1 MTTIVQSAMTAAVPV
16 PDLSGV
22 ETQLAV
28 QNLRSVINNNSAYI
42 RAVDGIAD
50 EFADETGV
58 APLIIYSAD
67 VIPAMT
73 SNSAPSGTASASSE
87 NTTAQ
92 QAWKAFNNTTGDL
105 WIASSA
111 GSGWLKYDFGSGV
124 TKTPIAVTIQASSSP
139 TGAPASGTIQASN
152 DGSTWTTLKTLSGLS
167 WSANEIKTF
176 TFSNTTAYRYFFF
189 YIVPAS
195 GGPSIQEIEILEAGS
210 GLVSVNT
217 TYEAT
222 GDYYH
227 NPPGGSLS
235 VITNVVGASYSH
247 SSIYASGYTSEFA
260 FDDDLTKRWA
270 ASSNNTGWVQID
282 LGAGNEKT
290 LVKIIPHATGGG
302 DGQCIDGFTF
312 LGSNDGSNFTTLY
325 TMANGQ
331 GTTEF
336 GSGTALTSATFD
348 FTNTTA
354 YRYYRFNITQTGTSS
369 SRSLATVY
377 ELYGYEAVTTPASM
391 TLVSDTFTAETA
403 PTESSA
409 VFLHQPVD
417 AVTLNTDILGY
428 ISRDAGTTWTQGT
441 LVDAGSF
448 DSTTNIL
455 TMNAVDISGQ
465 PSGTSMKYKIVT
477 ANAKEQRLHG
487 AWLAWS

>member
-1 MTTIVQSAMTAAVPV
+1 MATQVSSGVVDATVKT
-16 PDLSGV
+16 DLSGV

-28 QNLRSVINNNSAYI
+28 QNLRSVINNNSSYI

-50 EFADETGV
+50 EFADATGV

-111 GSGWLKYDFGSGV
+111 GTGWLKYDFGSGV
-124 TKTPIAVTIQASSSP
+124 TKTPVAITIQASSSP
-139 TGAPASGTIQASN
+139 TGAPASGTIQGSN

-195 GGPSIQEIEILEAGS
+195 GGPSIQEIELLELGS

-217 TYEAT
+217 TYNAT
-222 GDYYH
+222 SDYYTTGQVEVI
-227 NPPGGSLS
+227 PTMTSDTAPSGTMS
-235 VITNVVGASYSH
+235 VHA
-247 SSIYASGYTSEFA
+247 
-260 FDDDLTKRWA
+260 
-270 ASSNNTGWVQID
+270 NNTGSTAWEAAD
-282 LGAGNEKT
+282 KSLGTVWTAPANNQLGWLAYEATTPSVVTKY
-290 LVKIIPHATGGG
+290 KIINHTVAARGLVAW
-302 DGQCIDGFTF
+302 TF
-312 LGSNDGSNFTTLY
+312 EGYN
-325 TMANGQ
+325 
-331 GTTEF
+331 
-336 GSGTALTSATFD
+336 GSGWDVLDTQTNQPTDTLNTVRYYTFV
-348 FTNTTA
+348 NTTA
-354 YRYYRFNITQTGTSS
+354 YAKHRINISANGGDAYTQVAEIQFYFG
-369 SRSLATVY
+369 
-377 ELYGYEAVTTPASM
+377 GGDM

-403 PTESSA
+403 PSESSA
-409 VFLHQPVD
+409 VFLHQPIV

-477 ANAKEQRLHG
+477 ANTKEQRLHG